1 MVNGLH
7 LTGTFLDNWK
17 AFTHDTHS
25 GSGAGGYL
33 GLVFTDGRAGDQT
46 RDYLTFNHGCCH
58 LLSDGRSKCTIQ
70 WTMTYMNRGDEWIK
84 MDKK

>member
-70 WTMTYMNRGDEWIK
+70 CTMTYMNRGDE
-84 MDKK
+84 